1 MCVMVQLHALIMQ
14 GRTDVKQIIISAIIS
29 TVQQPGSM
37 PPSDVPALMNI
48 LRSAAEE
55 QLGLVQDAEDM
66 SALQAALEF
75 GAWHQILTLA
85 QKLHRLLPLTSL
97 SSEPPHALSSPR
109 PTRTLSIPNRWHCT
123 LGRSLDQASQHHAR

>member
-1 MCVMVQLHALIMQ
+1 MLHALIMQ

-55 QLGLVQDAEDM
+55 QLSLVQDAEDV

-75 GAWHQILTLA
+75 GA
-85 QKLHRLLPLTSL
+85 R
-97 SSEPPHALSSPR
+97 R
-109 PTRTLSIPNRWHCT
+109 M
-123 LGRSLDQASQHHAR
+123 